1 MSNFMMNFREIPML
15 LVLENETKR
24 ENFEGKN
31 VNFERKPFFGNIFR
45 KMNS

>member
-1 MSNFMMNFREIPML
+1 MMNFREIPML

-24 ENFEGKN
+24 ENFDSKN
-31 VNFERKPFFGNIFR
+31 VNFERKLFFGNIFR